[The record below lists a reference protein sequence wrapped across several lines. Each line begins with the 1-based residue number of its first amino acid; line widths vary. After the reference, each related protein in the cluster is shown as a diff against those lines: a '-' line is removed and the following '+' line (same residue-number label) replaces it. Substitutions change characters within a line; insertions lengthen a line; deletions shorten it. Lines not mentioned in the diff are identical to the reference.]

1 MATRRLSAKA
11 PLVIGGGFVYAAAC
25 YIGYSSIRKNKADF
39 DETAK
44 LVENGKISFI
54 TNPNRNEQYQHVAA
68 HYDDEIGR
76 DESVMGINMLRKSLL
91 YFHAKGTVLELAAG
105 TGRNIS
111 YYPSS
116 CDRVLMIDASEN
128 MIAKAR
134 KKISKLSN
142 EKTKFA
148 CSVGDSSDLGDFPDQ
163 CFDTVVDTFG
173 LCSYDDPVVVLQEM
187 KRVCKEDGKILL
199 LEHGRSKTWD
209 FITRYLDNNAERH
222 AKNWGCVWNRDLDK
236 IIEDSGLE
244 MDTLQTWHFGTTYYV
259 VCRPSAS
266 REQ

>member
-1 MATRRLSAKA
+1 MAARKITTKA
-11 PLVIGGGFVYAAAC
+11 PLLIGGGCVYAAAC
-25 YIGYSSIRKNKADF
+25 FIGYSSISKNKADF
-39 DETAK
+39 DETAH
-44 LVENGKISFI
+44 LVESGKFSFI
-54 TNPNRNEQYQHVAA
+54 TNPKRNELYQCVAG

-76 DESVMGINMLRKSLL
+76 DESVMGINLLRRSLL

-105 TGRNIS
+105 TGRNIG

-128 MIAKAR
+128 MLANAR
-134 KKISKLSN
+134 KKIQELSN

-148 CSVGDSSDLGDFPDQ
+148 CSIGDSADLGNFPDK

-173 LCSYDDPVVVLQEM
+173 LCSYDDPVAVLKEM
-187 KRVCKEDGKILL
+187 RRVCKKDGKILL
-199 LEHGRSKTWD
+199 LEHGRSKTWN

-244 MDTLQTWHFGTTYYV
+244 LDTLHTWHFGTTYYV
-259 VCRPSAS
+259 VCRPSKH
-266 REQ
+266 